1 MRPTVPNNGKLYK
14 RFLWLYHIPVNIQ
27 SRRNTGLL
35 NRRKNTPM
43 SHFFYGGMLHEYSL
57 AGLYFSPMALF
68 SMLALISTLITRK
81 ILTVLKLRQLV
92 WAGAWFDL
100 SVYMIYLAATVYFI
114 GV

>member
-1 MRPTVPNNGKLYK
+1 
-14 RFLWLYHIPVNIQ
+14 
-27 SRRNTGLL
+27 
-35 NRRKNTPM
+35 M

-81 ILTVLKLRQLV
+81 ILTALKLRQLV

>member
-1 MRPTVPNNGKLYK
+1 MVVAEASIFLAVPHPGKHPEQEKY
-14 RFLWLYHIPVNIQ
+14 R
-27 SRRNTGLL
+27 LL
-35 NRRKNTPM
+35 NRRKNTQM

-57 AGLYFSPMALF
+57 VGLYFSPMALF

-81 ILTVLKLRQLV
+81 ILTALKLRQLV